1 MTKYSDLKVA
11 RDIAR
16 ATAARFVREAA
27 NHLMRASDPEFEEDE
42 LPLYTKARGQA
53 SKWAA
58 RAELATD
65 MIKKLAAQNL
75 ARNRNSKLPGLVD

>member
-1 MTKYSDLKVA
+1 MTKHSDLKVA

-27 NHLMRASDPEFEEDE
+27 NHLMRASDPDFKEDE

-58 RAELATD
+58 IADLASD
-65 MIKKLAAQNL
+65 MLKKRAAQKSNPK
-75 ARNRNSKLPGLVD
+75 SE